1 MTTIRDAFWSQ
12 CFDILD
18 RVNMRD
24 VVAILK
30 FSIENFIK
38 RGCWPFFCFCSFFY
52 DYYEIIDGYA
62 SKNGDF

>member
-12 CFDILD
+12 CIDILD

-24 VVAILK
+24 VVAKLK
-30 FSIENFIK
+30 FSIEKIIECVGLFYV
-38 RGCWPFFCFCSFFY
+38 SVLFFY
-52 DYYEIIDGYA
+52 DYYETIYGYA